1 MMKKMVALFSVS
13 LMMGAALSSCRSRT
27 QALSPSFS
35 SLSPGIS
42 AQRFQSFSSSRDLFQ
57 LLDQYHAPLMQR
69 NPGLIKLK
77 YDAMKS
83 SAFAFYRAT
92 AFVFYHDMASQKA
105 LNQATSV
112 PLQGDFHLENLG
124 TYRTASGDFAYD
136 LNDFDEAVS
145 GPFTWDLARLGVSIY
160 LAADE
165 VGLKK
170 SEQEEMVRYF
180 LKAYQSALAAIQNNP
195 GLLNVPL
202 SERYL
207 SEKPA
212 EQVSQARQR
221 FNRAAWLQEMAPGNR
236 FALGNKVQP
245 VPAAELQTLQQAIQ
259 GYVASRREGPAF
271 FSVKDTAMRIAGKGS
286 LGRYRYIG
294 LMEGPSA
301 SHQDDLIMEFKEA
314 TTPSANYAGQRSSND
329 DGQRIVSAY
338 RQMLPQADP
347 YLGVTRFGS
356 LSAYVREL
364 LPDESV
370 NLEKVNKVSEYRDF
384 LDSVALI
391 IARAH
396 SRTGQAVR
404 LQAEMSQQETTLMG
418 FIESYNQQV
427 KQDYQ
432 RFQKF

>member
-1 MMKKMVALFSVS
+1 MMKKMMALFSAS
-13 LMMGAALSSCRSRT
+13 LVMGAALSSCRSRT

-35 SLSPGIS
+35 ALSPGVS
-42 AQRFQSFSSSRDLFQ
+42 AQRFQSFGSRDLFQ
-57 LLDQYHAPLMQR
+57 WVEKYHAPLIQR
-69 NPGLIKLK
+69 NPGLVQLK
-77 YDAMKS
+77 YAAMKS

-92 AFVFYHDMASQKA
+92 AFIFYRDMASQKE
-105 LNQATSV
+105 LNQATTV

-124 TYRTASGDFAYD
+124 TYRTAAGDFAYD
-136 LNDFDEAVS
+136 LNDFDEAVV
-145 GPFTWDLARLGVSIY
+145 GPFTWDIARLGVSIY

-170 SEQEEMVRYF
+170 SDQEEMVGYF
-180 LKAYQSALAAIQNNP
+180 LKAYQSALAAIQKNP
-195 GLLNVPL
+195 SLLNMPL
-202 SERYL
+202 NERYL

-212 EQVSQARQR
+212 EQVTQARQR
-221 FNRAAWLQEMAPGNR
+221 FSRAAWLQEMAPSSR
-236 FALGNKVQP
+236 FALGNKIQP
-245 VPAAELQTLQQAIQ
+245 VPAAESQTLQQAIQ

-271 FSVKDTAMRIAGKGS
+271 FAVKDTAVRIAGKGS
-286 LGRYRYIG
+286 LGRYRYIV

-301 SHQDDLIMEFKEA
+301 SPQDDLILEFKEA
-314 TTPSANYAGQRSSND
+314 TTPSASYAGQRSSGD

-347 YLGVTRFGS
+347 YLGATRLGS

-396 SRTGQAVR
+396 SRTGQAAR
-404 LQAEMSQQETTLMG
+404 IQAEMSQQEAQLMA
-418 FIESYNQQV
+418 FIESYNSQV

-432 RFQKF
+432 NFQKF

>member
-1 MMKKMVALFSVS
+1 MMKKMMALFSAS
-13 LMMGAALSSCRSRT
+13 LVMGAAFTSCRSRT
-27 QALSPSFS
+27 QALAPPSS
-35 SLSPGIS
+35 ALNAGVS
-42 AQRFQSFSSSRDLFQ
+42 AQRFQSFGSSRDLFQ
-57 LLDQYHAPLMQR
+57 LLDKYHAPLLQR
-69 NPGLIKLK
+69 NPGLIQLK

-92 AFVFYHDMASQKA
+92 AFIFYHDMASQKS
-105 LNQATSV
+105 LNQAVSV

-124 TYRTASGDFAYD
+124 TYRTAAGDFAYD

-170 SEQEEMVRYF
+170 SEQDEMARYF
-180 LKAYQSALAAIQNNP
+180 LNAYQDALAAIQRSP
-195 GLLNVPL
+195 GLLSVPL

-212 EQVSQARQR
+212 EQVTQARQR
-221 FNRAAWLQEMAPGNR
+221 FSRSAWLQEMAPGGR

-245 VPAAELQTLQQAIQ
+245 VPAAELQTLQQAVQ
-259 GYVASRREGPAF
+259 RYAAARREGPAF
-271 FSVKDTAMRIAGKGS
+271 FNLKDAAVRIAGKGS
-286 LGRYRYIG
+286 LGRYRYIV
-294 LMEGPSA
+294 LMEGATAAP
-301 SHQDDLIMEFKEA
+301 QDDLILEFKEA
-314 TTPSANYAGQRSSND
+314 TTPSANYAGQRSSGD
-329 DGQRIVSAY
+329 DGQRIVNAY

-347 YLGVTRFGS
+347 YLGVSRFGA

-396 SRTGQAVR
+396 SRTGQAAR
-404 LQAEMSQQETTLMG
+404 IQAEVAQQESALLDFMKAYTAQV
-418 FIESYNQQV
+418 ESDYNSFR
-427 KQDYQ
+427 KN
-432 RFQKF
+432 

>member
-1 MMKKMVALFSVS
+1 MMKKMMALFSAS
-13 LMMGAALSSCRSRT
+13 LVMGAALSSCRSRT
-27 QALSPSFS
+27 QVLSPSFS
-35 SLSPGIS
+35 ALSPGVS
-42 AQRFQSFSSSRDLFQ
+42 AQRFQSFGSRDLFQ
-57 LLDQYHAPLMQR
+57 WVEKYHASLMQR
-69 NPGLIKLK
+69 NPGLVQLK
-77 YDAMKS
+77 YAAMKS

-92 AFVFYHDMASQKA
+92 AFIFYRDMASQKD
-105 LNQATSV
+105 LNQATAV

-124 TYRTASGDFAYD
+124 TYRTAAGDFAYD
-136 LNDFDEAVS
+136 LNDFDEAVV
-145 GPFTWDLARLGVSIY
+145 GPFTWDIARLGVSIY

-170 SEQEEMVRYF
+170 SDQEEMVGYF
-180 LKAYQSALAAIQNNP
+180 LKAYQSALAAIQKNP

-212 EQVSQARQR
+212 EQVTQARQR
-221 FNRAAWLQEMAPGNR
+221 FSRAAWLQEMAPGSR
-236 FALGNKVQP
+236 FALGNKIQP
-245 VPAAELQTLQQAIQ
+245 VPAAESQTLQQAIQ
-259 GYVASRREGPAF
+259 GYAASRREGPAF
-271 FSVKDTAMRIAGKGS
+271 FAVKDTAVRIAGKGS
-286 LGRYRYIG
+286 LGRYRYIV

-301 SHQDDLIMEFKEA
+301 SPQDDLILEFKEA
-314 TTPSANYAGQRSSND
+314 TTPSASYAGQRSSGD

-347 YLGVTRFGS
+347 YLGATRLGS

-396 SRTGQAVR
+396 SRTGQAAR
-404 LQAEMSQQETTLMG
+404 IQAEMSQQEAQLMA
-418 FIESYNQQV
+418 FIENYNSQV

-432 RFQKF
+432 NFQKF